1 MPAASIS
8 FWLPSHRMTGLS
20 CETPAAKRTEL
31 WQRRQSIDAVR
42 VRGIESLPRHHLPEA
57 GAEFL
62 EPVPLHGGVPHR
74 IKRPR
79 SLPCSRLE
87 RAGRLSRQSQALMD
101 PPCLRPRLQPVALH
115 RHLAGDGHAPGG
127 ERERGDL
134 RSSRGEASQLNQAL
148 IQLKSVKHPLSM
160 QSIQSRGALDLGPPP
175 TDNGRILFKQAD
187 PACTVS
193 PDDQQ

>member
-62 EPVPLHGGVPHR
+62 KPVPLHGGVPHR

-101 PPCLRPRLQPVALH
+101 PPCLRPRLRPVAWH
-115 RHLAGDGHAPGG
+115 RHLAGDGHATGG
-127 ERERGDL
+127 ERERARAREARPPSKSR
-134 RSSRGEASQLNQAL
+134 RSFAIEPSAHSTQERQAP
-148 IQLKSVKHPLSM
+148 PLDAIDSEP
-160 QSIQSRGALDLGPPP
+160 RRTRLGFP
-175 TDNGRILFKQAD
+175 TNRQWKDPVQAG
-187 PACTVS
+187 
-193 PDDQQ
+193 